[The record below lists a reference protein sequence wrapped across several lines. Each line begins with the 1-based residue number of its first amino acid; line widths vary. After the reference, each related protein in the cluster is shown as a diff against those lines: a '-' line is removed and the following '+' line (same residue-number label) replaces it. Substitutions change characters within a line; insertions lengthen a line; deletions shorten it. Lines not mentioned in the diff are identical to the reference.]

1 MMMIAA
7 ATVIAAPGAFL
18 LQALVIME
26 VLRLTSP
33 HQRILAPY
41 TLPAAPRLWFVDLE
55 TGLPVAA
62 SEGSRPSWWS
72 PAGSP
77 ICSYSVRHTVGSL
90 DACLR

>member
-26 VLRLTSP
+26 VLWLTSP

-41 TLPAAPRLWFVDLE
+41 TLPAAP
-55 TGLPVAA
+55 TAA
-62 SEGSRPSWWS
+62 RRKGKSN
-72 PAGSP
+72 
-77 ICSYSVRHTVGSL
+77 
-90 DACLR
+90 